1 MKIILTGP
9 TGHIGSN
16 VLKAALAHPAIT
28 SIIAFSRRQLPTSFP
43 DPHNKLTVIV
53 QSDFTRYSDETL
65 EACAGAEACI
75 WGMGVANMETGRTI
89 IVDSTIA
96 AAKAFVDAKVAGEGK
111 KFRFVHLSGMFVEK
125 DQTKRLWFMNEGRK
139 IRVSII
145 TFEFIS
151 YRENDILYRDTDC
164 CTPLADM
171 CNDTGRNRGR
181 VDENGETAPR
191 SSCRLH
197 CKAGRCDGDKQLLS
211 STPRALGQVHQRR

>member
-43 DPHNKLTVIV
+43 DPQNKLQLII
-53 QSDFTRYSDETL
+53 QSDFTTYSDETL
-65 EACAGAEACI
+65 KACAGAEACI

-96 AAKAFVDAKVAGEGK
+96 AAKAFVDAKVAGEGT

-125 DQTKRLWFMNEGRK
+125 DQKKRLWFMNEGRK

-145 TFEFIS
+145 
-151 YRENDILYRDTDC
+151 
-164 CTPLADM
+164 
-171 CNDTGRNRGR
+171 
-181 VDENGETAPR
+181 
-191 SSCRLH
+191 
-197 CKAGRCDGDKQLLS
+197 
-211 STPRALGQVHQRR
+211 